1 MSNPLDLLS
10 RLVTARPY
18 LTLLVLAL
26 ITAVLAAGAAQRAP
40 LPETADTLPER
51 SAVAKALA
59 EIEEL
64 FGNSSEAVVV
74 TLIFRGDAL
83 SPGGLSQMDDLLDE
97 IVADPAVGDLL
108 APDNPVVAPSHLVQA
123 LLQVDSFDSVTR
135 AQIEAAPGPPELKAA
150 LDSMT
155 GNDLDGSPVAVA
167 TVRLRDTGDERT
179 ADAERRIA
187 EIATGDSG
195 PLSVSALSLTIYS
208 DEYKRAT
215 EEGMAPLIGL
225 SMLLIAG
232 LILLFMRAVSDLLLT
247 LVGLTTSI
255 VWLVGLEGW
264 LGPNGL
270 GLTGPPNSLTSL
282 APIIIIGLTVDYAI
296 QMVSHY
302 RERRLAGHPVLE
314 SVRGGLR
321 NVTVPLTL
329 AAATTT
335 VSLFASLFSPIGIVG
350 DFGVVAGLGVTMSLI
365 VMLTLVPAGRAIID
379 RRREAR
385 GTLPDPRPI
394 ATALPGVQRGAEIL
408 GRSLTRTP
416 APYILGVIAITIA
429 LGFAATGLESKF
441 SIRDILPRGGSVLQ
455 DMDTLDSAVGGST
468 EIASLLVSSEVT
480 ETRTLLNLRDL
491 TAALADERLR
501 PDAVAGPVLA
511 SFELL
516 VLDWTDDSGE
526 PGDKYDPELADLF
539 RRASAGVSLDQGLM
553 QEVVDR
559 LKTLDPAVS
568 RLLVDDPDGV
578 DTMLIQFPIF
588 AGVPEQSRLLQEQV
602 ESLWFGEDD
611 NVTAVSESIISF
623 TVTDAITERQSE
635 AIGST
640 VAAAIIVLAV
650 FFWVTARQPTLA
662 FIAVGPIVLVLIMVL
677 GTMALLNIPYTLI
690 TSIIT
695 ALSIGIG
702 VDYTIHVIHRFREEY
717 ARERDPERAAVRTLS
732 TTGSALLGSAMTTA
746 LGLGVLVASPLAASQ
761 QFGITAAITIAYS
774 LIVSILL
781 VPPAMT
787 VWGAYQNVRLRSRV
801 QRWAE
806 ELDEEIDLIYSR
818 HEREQG

>member
-1 MSNPLDLLS
+1 MSNLLDLLS
-10 RLVTARPY
+10 RLVTARPF

-26 ITAVLAAGAAQRAP
+26 ITVVLAVGTTRRAP
-40 LPETADTLPER
+40 IPETEDTLPDG

-64 FGNSSEAVVV
+64 FGNSSEAIVV

-83 SPGGLSQMDDLLDE
+83 TPGGLSQMADLLD
-97 IVADPAVGDLL
+97 VVSADPAVSDLL
-108 APDNPVVAPSHLVQA
+108 APDNPVVAPTHIVQA

-135 AQIEAAPGPPELKAA
+135 AQLEAAPGPPELKAA

-155 GNDLDGSPVAVA
+155 GSDVDGSPVAIA

-179 ADAERRIA
+179 EDAERRIG
-187 EIATGDSG
+187 EIATGDEG
-195 PLSVSALSLTIYS
+195 PLSVSALSRTIYA

-215 EEGMAPLIGL
+215 QEGMAPLIGL

-232 LILLFMRAVSDLLLT
+232 LILLFMRTVSDLLLT
-247 LVGLTTSI
+247 LLGLITSI

-302 RERRLAGHPVLE
+302 RERRLAGDPVLE
-314 SVRGGLR
+314 SVRRGLR

-329 AAATTT
+329 AAVTTT

-350 DFGVVAGLGVTMSLI
+350 DFGVVAGLGVVMSLI
-365 VMLTLVPAGRAIID
+365 VMLTLVPAGRTIID

-385 GTLPDPRPI
+385 DTLPEPRPI
-394 ATALPGVQRGAEIL
+394 ATSLPGVQRGAEIL

-416 APYILGVIAITIA
+416 APYIVGVIAITIA

-455 DMDTLDSAVGGST
+455 DMDTLDAAVGGST
-468 EIASLLVSSEVT
+468 EIASLLVKDEAT
-480 ETRTLLNLRDL
+480 ETRTLLNLHDL
-491 TAALADERLR
+491 TTAFADEQRR
-501 PDAVAGPVLA
+501 PAAVAGPVLV

-516 VLDWTDDSGE
+516 VLDWTEDSGE
-526 PGDKYDPELADLF
+526 PGDKYDTELADLF
-539 RRASAGVSLDQGLM
+539 RRASTGVSLDQELM
-553 QEVVDR
+553 QKVVDR
-559 LKTLDPAVS
+559 LETLDPAVS
-568 RLLVDDPDGV
+568 RLLVDDPNGV
-578 DTMLIQFPIF
+578 DTMLLQFPIF

-611 NVTAVSESIISF
+611 HVTAVSESIISF

-650 FFWVTARQPTLA
+650 FFWVTARQPALA

-717 ARERDPERAAVRTLS
+717 SRERDPERAAVRTLS

-801 QRWAE
+801 NRWAE

>member
-10 RLVTARPY
+10 RLITARPY

-26 ITAVLAAGAAQRAP
+26 MTVVLAAGATLRAQI
-40 LPETADTLPER
+40 PETEDTLPEG

-59 EIEEL
+59 EIDEL
-64 FGNSSEAVVV
+64 FGQSSEAIVV

-83 SPGGLSQMDDLLDE
+83 SPGGLSQMAELLDA
-97 IVADPAVGDLL
+97 IVADPAVSDLL
-108 APDNPVVAPSHLVQA
+108 APDNPVVAPTHLVQA
-123 LLQVDSFDSVTR
+123 LLQVDSFESVTR

-150 LDSMT
+150 LNSMT
-155 GNDLDGSPVAVA
+155 GTDVDGSPVAIA

-179 ADAERRIA
+179 EGAERRIYK
-187 EIATGDSG
+187 IATGDEG
-195 PLSVSALSLTIYS
+195 PLSVSVLSVTIYA

-215 EEGMAPLIGL
+215 QEGMAPLIGL
-225 SMLLIAG
+225 SMLLIAA
-232 LILLFMRAVSDLLLT
+232 LILLFMRTVSDLILT
-247 LVGLTTSI
+247 LVGLITSI

-270 GLTGPPNSLTSL
+270 GWTGPPNSLTSL
-282 APIIIIGLTVDYAI
+282 APIIVIGLTVDYAI
-296 QMVSHY
+296 QIVSHY
-302 RERRLAGHPVLE
+302 RERRLSGEPVLE

-321 NVTVPLTL
+321 NVIVPITL
-329 AAATTT
+329 AAVTTT

-350 DFGVVAGLGVTMSLI
+350 DFGVVAGLGVMMSLI
-365 VMLTLVPAGRAIID
+365 VMMTLVPAGRTIID

-385 GTLPDPRPI
+385 GRLPKPRPI

-408 GRSLTRTP
+408 GRSLTRMP
-416 APYILGVIAITIA
+416 APYIVGVIAITVA
-429 LGFAATGLESKF
+429 LGFAATGLEAEF

-455 DMDTLDSAVGGST
+455 DMDTLDAAVGGST
-468 EIASLLVSSEVT
+468 EIASLLVKDEAT
-480 ETRTLLNLRDL
+480 ETRTLLNLHDL
-491 TAALADERLR
+491 TTAFADERLR
-501 PDAVAGPVLA
+501 PSAVAGPILV

-526 PGDKYDPELADLF
+526 PGDKYDAELADLF
-539 RRASAGVSLDQGLM
+539 RRASTGVSLDPVLM
-553 QEVVDR
+553 QQVVDK
-559 LKTLDPAVS
+559 LKALDPAVS

-578 DTMLIQFPIF
+578 DTLLLQFPIY
-588 AGVPEQSRLLQEQV
+588 AGVPDQARLLQEQV
-602 ESLWFGEDD
+602 EALWFGEDD
-611 NVTAVSESIISF
+611 HVTAVSESIISF

-640 VAAAIIVLAV
+640 VVAAIIVLAV
-650 FFWVTARQPTLA
+650 FFWVTARQPALA

-690 TSIIT
+690 TSMIT

-702 VDYTIHVIHRFREEY
+702 VDYTIHVIHRYREEY
-717 ARERDPERAAVRTLS
+717 TRERDPEQAAIRTLS

-761 QFGITAAITIAYS
+761 QFGFTAAITIAYS
-774 LIVSILL
+774 LIVSIVL

-801 QRWAE
+801 QRWAV

-818 HEREQG
+818 HEQG